1 MSEMPLFKNVENDG
15 LDCRLFGYICDLEE
29 RGGFYDASE
38 VYLAKLGQ
46 GFAQV
51 ELPVA
56 QMHLNWQGK
65 VQEGVYMAASA
76 AAVNYAFH
84 TLDKIGMITAL
95 DLKIK
100 EQAENSTVLII
111 EARISDKQDDMY
123 KAEIKIADQKAEVL
137 AEGEAYIN
145 EKSDFLYTYA
155 DYLRRI
161 GYAND

>member
-46 GFAQV
+46 GFAQT

-84 TLDKIGMITAL
+84 TLDKIRLCLCTLGIISIQPRL
-95 DLKIK
+95 CRDLK
-100 EQAENSTVLII
+100 ACL
-111 EARISDKQDDMY
+111 
-123 KAEIKIADQKAEVL
+123 L
-137 AEGEAYIN
+137 
-145 EKSDFLYTYA
+145 
-155 DYLRRI
+155 
-161 GYAND
+161 